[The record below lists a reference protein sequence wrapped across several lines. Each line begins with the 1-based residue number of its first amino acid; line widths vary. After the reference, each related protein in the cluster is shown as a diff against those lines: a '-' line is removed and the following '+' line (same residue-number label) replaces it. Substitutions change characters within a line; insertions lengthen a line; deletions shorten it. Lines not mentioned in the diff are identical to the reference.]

1 VRTAISVISLLIATL
16 LAPVGI
22 ATPPAAAVPAA
33 AVLADVEPAVVS
45 SDGAD
50 ITIQGTAG
58 VNDVK
63 IYYESDMLCP
73 DKNGPCFTVVG
84 ATAGENCAPLGDR
97 VWCASNSA
105 GGKPVVTAR
114 LGAGDDRFEMPADRY
129 ADIRDVTVLVS
140 GGDGNDTFLG
150 SYGQETWRG
159 GSGDDRLIPDRLV
172 KIADDFPEQE
182 FGPDDFFGGPGFD
195 TIDYHRQAPTD
206 DNGNFI
212 GVTVTLDGVANDGLF
227 DNVRP
232 GVEHVIGT
240 SVGDELG
247 GRRGAET
254 LEGREGPDVISGGRG
269 ADLLLSGD
277 GDDTVYAVDG
287 IRDVVRCGTGAL
299 DRLRADLIDSATA
312 CEVLPLRESRVA
324 RLSGSDRPLVS
335 PQTKDYPGAVRYGA
349 MIYFRAE
356 RQFFED
362 FWRYGFTD
370 VGTMTVSRRPVGAHG
385 WRTVARDP
393 GARLLAQGTA
403 LRNARYR
410 FHYTG
415 GRGSVRE
422 FAAATRTVRLKVQRN
437 VTTRADGSLL
447 KGRVRPSYAGR
458 TLNLQRQRCGIC
470 DWVTVGEV
478 RTNLESRF
486 RVDDIGGPNG
496 SRYRLTIP
504 RSRRWA
510 TSYSDVWRLRDG
522 RLVRVD

>member
-1 VRTAISVISLLIATL
+1 VCTAISVISLLIATL
-16 LAPVGI
+16 LAPVGL
-22 ATPPAAAVPAA
+22 ATPTAA

-45 SDGAD
+45 SDGTD

-63 IYYESDMLCP
+63 IYYQP
-73 DKNGPCFTVVG
+73 DSQCLDHQSPGGSCFTVVG
-84 ATAGENCAPLGDR
+84 ATAGENCAPVGDR
-97 VWCASNSA
+97 VWCATM
-105 GGKPVVTAR
+105 GGSDWPVVTAR
-114 LGAGDDRFEMPADRY
+114 LGDGEDHFEMPADEY
-129 ADIRDVTVLVS
+129 GDIRYVTVLVS
-140 GGDGNDTFLG
+140 GGGGNDTFLG
-150 SYGQETWRG
+150 SYGKETWWG
-159 GSGDDRLIPDRLV
+159 DTGDDLLIPDRV
-172 KIADDFPEQE
+172 VMIADDFPDPEY
-182 FGPDDFFGGPGFD
+182 GPDDFFGGPGFD

-206 DNGNFI
+206 DGTPI
-212 GVTVTLDGVANDGLF
+212 GVTVTLDGVANDGMF

-232 GVEHVIGT
+232 TVEHVIGT

-247 GRRGAET
+247 GRSGAET
-254 LEGREGPDVISGGRG
+254 LEGREGPDKISGGRG
-269 ADLLLSGD
+269 ADLLLGGA

-299 DRLRADLIDSATA
+299 DRLRADLIDSATG

-324 RLSGSDRPLVS
+324 RLNGSDRPLVS
-335 PQTKDYPGAVRYGA
+335 PRSKDYPGAVRYGD
-349 MIYFRAE
+349 IVYFRAE

-362 FWRYGFTD
+362 FWRYGFTN
-370 VGTMTVSRRPVGAHG
+370 VGTMTVSRRLVGASG

-393 GARLLAQGTA
+393 GARLVAEGAA

-410 FHYTG
+410 FQYTG

-447 KGRVRPSYAGR
+447 KGRVRPSYADR

-478 RTNLESRF
+478 RTNQDSRF
-486 RVDDIGGPNG
+486 RVDIGGPNG

-522 RLVRVD
+522 RIVRVD